1 MFELFR
7 MMGTIGVDNSDAN
20 SSLSETEGQAER
32 TSSNIA
38 KSMMDGLGQVEQAI
52 GSVGSFMTK
61 WVTGP
66 MMAVGAGIFGL
77 MTKTGN
83 YADEILDLSAITGL
97 STDALQEWEYVAD
110 IAGVS
115 GDAVAQS
122 ARRMTQ
128 RLDGLTE
135 ETEANAQMFDEMG
148 LSHQAWIDMDQE
160 DKMNSVIYALA
171 DMEDETRRN
180 EIANEMFGRGWTDL
194 APILDMSAE
203 ELEALGIE
211 AHELGVVLSEDSLNA
226 ANDFRI
232 EMEKLKNEFMAVFY
246 EVALQFIPIFQE
258 VFLPLIRDHI
268 VPAVLDF
275 GERIAEL
282 AEWFRGLDEDMQHN
296 ILQWAGIAAA
306 IGPALVIFSKV
317 LGVVKGIVG
326 IFAAKIGIMTA
337 VVVGI
342 GALVA
347 GIVWLYQ
354 TNETARNIIDA
365 VWSFIR
371 DFVTAV
377 VEAVVGFV
385 MNLWG
390 SLTDFWAENNEAILA
405 IAERIW
411 GYIEQTISNVMGIIV
426 PFIEYSWGIITLTIE
441 TAMDL
446 VLSVIE
452 VVLGLIQGDWE
463 QVWSGIVNF
472 LSTIIE
478 SIKSA
483 VELGFTFIYD
493 TIRNTITNALDTVEM
508 IFGNIRDSIENSINS
523 ARDAVSAGVDAIL
536 GFMDFDWEIPMP
548 RLPRFSLDGSLNPL
562 NWPPIPSIGVEW
574 YAQGGI
580 MEKATAFGMNGNN
593 MMVGGEAGREAVLP
607 LNQKNLSGIGQGIAE
622 ASGFNVREIVA
633 YLRAILD
640 KLESGDN
647 QVIEVPVVIDGRVVA
662 KAIKDPMD
670 NELGKKQHD
679 KNQSK
684 GRK

>member
-1 MFELFR
+1 MFEIFR

-32 TSSNIA
+32 TSKSIGQ
-38 KSMMDGLGQVEQAI
+38 SMMDGLGRAEQAI
-52 GSVGSFMTK
+52 GSVGSAMTK

-66 MMAVGAGIFGL
+66 MMAVGTGIFGL

-148 LSHQAWIDMDQE
+148 LSHQAWIDMEQE
-160 DKMNSVIYALA
+160 DKMDSVIYALA

-268 VPAVLDF
+268 VPAVMDF

-282 AEWFRGLDEDMQHN
+282 AEWFSGLDEDMQQN

-337 VVVGI
+337 VIVGI

-365 VWSFIR
+365 VWSFVR

-377 VEAVVGFV
+377 VGEVVEFV

-390 SLTDFWAENNEAILA
+390 SLTDFWAENNESILA

-452 VVLGLIQGDWE
+452 ITLGLIQGDWE
-463 QVWSGIVNF
+463 QVWSGIESF
-472 LSTIIE
+472 FSTIIE
-478 SIKSA
+478 HIKSA

-493 TIRNTITNALDTVEM
+493 TIRNTITNAWDTVEM

-633 YLRAILD
+633 YLRAILE

-647 QVIEVPVVIDGRVVA
+647 QAIEVPVVIDGRVVA